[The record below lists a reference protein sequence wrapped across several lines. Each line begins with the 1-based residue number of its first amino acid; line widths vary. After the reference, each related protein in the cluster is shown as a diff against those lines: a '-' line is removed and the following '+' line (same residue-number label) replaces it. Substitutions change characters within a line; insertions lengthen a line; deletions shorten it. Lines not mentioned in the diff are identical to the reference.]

1 MKTILMA
8 VTLLIA
14 TNASANECVLL
25 KENVEIT
32 RETGDRQLYTHA
44 KREYLACENTRHSI
58 HNMTGYDIKT
68 YMIQHELND
77 EEIMIP
83 VPVEL
88 QGDRYGH

>member
-1 MKTILMA
+1 MA

-14 TNASANECVLL
+14 TNAHSNECVLL

-32 RETGDRQLYTHA
+32 REAGDRQLYTQA

-58 HNMTGYDIKT
+58 NSMTGYDINT

-77 EEIMIP
+77 EEIIMP